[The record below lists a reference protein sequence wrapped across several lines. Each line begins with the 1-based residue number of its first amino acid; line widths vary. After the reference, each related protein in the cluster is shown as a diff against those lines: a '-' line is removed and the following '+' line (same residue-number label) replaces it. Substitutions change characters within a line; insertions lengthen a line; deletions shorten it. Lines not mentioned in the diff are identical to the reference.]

1 MAFES
6 CMTIGGEQ
14 VSALS
19 GETFDAVNPFDRTVW
34 ATVPSAGPDDVD
46 RAVTA
51 ATQAKREWSRTPGV
65 ERGKLMLK
73 LAAAVRDN
81 AEHLAQWESTDN
93 GKVIRETRTQ
103 MQFFARNLEF
113 FAGAADKLL
122 GTTIPMDNP
131 RIFDYTMRKP
141 YGVAALITAWNSPIA
156 LLGNKLPPALAAGN
170 TVVIKPSEHASVTT
184 TEIGR
189 LAIEVG
195 FPPGVINVVTG
206 DAVVGDTLTKHPSVN
221 KISFTGGASA
231 GRNVAENAAIRSVP
245 VTLELGGKS
254 ANIIFEDAD
263 LDRAVIGAVSGIF
276 AAAGQTCIAG
286 SRLLVQRSVYD
297 DVVSQVADR
306 AQRITL
312 GDPLDDATEMGPVAN
327 RPQFERITQLLGESA
342 SSGRLVA
349 GGGAA
354 EITGDGYFITPTV
367 IADVDPES
375 RLACEEIFGPVL
387 SIIPF
392 DTDDEALDIANSS
405 EYGLAAG
412 VWTRDLN
419 RALRMTDEL
428 EAGVVWVNTYRTS
441 GTQAPFG
448 GTKHSG
454 YGRERGL
461 EALDDYLSTKN
472 IMIDTSDDVRDPFMI
487 RT

>member
-6 CMTIGGEQ
+6 RMTIGGEH

-34 ATVPSAGPDDVD
+34 ATAPSAGPDDVD

-51 ATQAKREWSRTPGV
+51 ATRAKREWSKTPGIQ
-65 ERGKLMLK
+65 RGRLMLK
-73 LAAAVRDN
+73 LAAAVRDS
-81 AEHLAQWESTDN
+81 AEHLAVWESTDN

-131 RIFDYTMRKP
+131 RIFDYTVRRP

-189 LAIEVG
+189 LATEVG

-206 DAVVGDTLTKHPSVN
+206 DAVVGDALTKHPGVN
-221 KISFTGGASA
+221 KISFTGGAAA
-231 GRNVAENAAIRSVP
+231 GRKVAENAAIRSVP

-263 LDRAVIGAVSGIF
+263 LDRAIIGAVSGIF

-297 DVVSQVADR
+297 DVVTQVADR
-306 AQRITL
+306 ARRITL
-312 GDPLDDATEMGPVAN
+312 GNPLDDATEMGPVAN
-327 RPQFERITQLLGESA
+327 RPQFERITQLLGESS

-367 IADVDPES
+367 ISDVDPAS